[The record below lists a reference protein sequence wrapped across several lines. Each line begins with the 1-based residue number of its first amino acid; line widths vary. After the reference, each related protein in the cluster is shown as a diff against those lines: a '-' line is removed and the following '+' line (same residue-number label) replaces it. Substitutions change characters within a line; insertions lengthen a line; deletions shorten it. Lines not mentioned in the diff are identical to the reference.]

1 MTAKQQQL
9 VLNNVNMVYEITKP
23 YRGLKNY
30 DDIVAEGMLGLCSA
44 ATKFEEIRGNNFST
58 FAYMHI
64 LGKCLNFIHR
74 DKVVKPKRTNGK
86 YETVIPIN
94 LSTELENTCQHAVEI
109 IDYNKDEKWL
119 LELLHKRLTNEQY
132 KILILLY
139 NGYKRKEIV
148 EITGTTISQLYS
160 DINTIRQIINELNIL
175 GE

>member
-1 MTAKQQQL
+1 MNAKQEQL

-23 YRGLKNY
+23 YRNLKNY
-30 DDIVAEGMLGLCSA
+30 EDIVAEGMLGLCSA

-86 YETVIPIN
+86 YETVIPVN
-94 LSTELENTCQHAVEI
+94 LSTELENTCRHAIEI
-109 IDYNKDEKWL
+109 IDYNKDESWL
-119 LELLHKRLTNEQY
+119 LDLLHKQLNTEQY
-132 KILILLY
+132 NILILLY

-148 EITGTTISQLYS
+148 EMTGTTLSQLYS
-160 DINTIRQIINELNIL
+160 DINIIRETINELRIL
-175 GE
+175 GD